1 MKRIAMACMSIFVLA
16 ACVTRPPA
24 ATATAGKC
32 GYDEAAMLALDESA
46 FDQDLSNGGGGWRK
60 IANIPGCE
68 IAAADL
74 IAAYKKEHA
83 LDKPILDWHE
93 GQMRASAGQTERAI
107 ELLSSAR
114 KNEAGQEAW
123 NAYVDATVA
132 FLRKDKPGLLAARD
146 RLMQMPA
153 PEALGPVK
161 DGYVE
166 VSMDNGQKMK
176 MRWPMNIEVVDGL
189 LACFDKSYSEAYGSD
204 CRPKR

>member
-1 MKRIAMACMSIFVLA
+1 MKRMAMACMSLVLLA
-16 ACVTRPPA
+16 ACATKSPV
-24 ATATAGKC
+24 ATARPSQC
-32 GYDEAAMLALDESA
+32 GYDKAAMLALDENA

-60 IANIPGCE
+60 IANIAGCE
-68 IAAADL
+68 VAAADL
-74 IAAYKKEHA
+74 IAAYKKKHG
-83 LDKPILDWHE
+83 LDKPILNWHE

-107 ELLSSAR
+107 ALLSSAR

-132 FLRKDKPGLLAARD
+132 FLRKDKPVLLAARE
-146 RLMQMPA
+146 RLMKVPA
-153 PEALGPVK
+153 PDVLGPVK

-189 LACFDKSYSEAYGSD
+189 VACFDRPYRQAYGSD
-204 CRPKR
+204 CRPKQ